1 MSHKTCSAVLSG
13 LLLWSLAALPARGE
27 SYQWPS
33 HIPTPMKAPTD
44 QSVGKLIK
52 GASLQGGLLDLRFGQ
67 ASVDVQGVG
76 HILDWNDSSKF
87 TLDGRACDA
96 KVLEKAVKEGESL
109 SVAVRYNPDSGQ
121 IGWMDAI
128 SGRPQKRVVNKLSS
142 NGILQPGETLRVVVP
157 ASEARRL
164 GLKQAFLSIP
174 GVCRQMRMKPL
185 DGALVA
191 QLPILDGGQW
201 RELPTFI
208 QSAIGKTYRGSTVSV
223 SSRGPIIT
231 RYGPDKAPPGS
242 TPCWVTY
249 EGPAYLLNPGQTV
262 VRAYPEAEISE
273 ILHRPGRINFWLSA
287 EKPGVYTVEVK
298 TVDKAGRK
306 STASW
311 PITIE

>member
-1 MSHKTCSAVLSG
+1 
-13 LLLWSLAALPARGE
+13 
-27 SYQWPS
+27 
-33 HIPTPMKAPTD
+33 
-44 QSVGKLIK
+44 
-52 GASLQGGLLDLRFGQ
+52 
-67 ASVDVQGVG
+67 
-76 HILDWNDSSKF
+76 
-87 TLDGRACDA
+87 
-96 KVLEKAVKEGESL
+96 
-109 SVAVRYNPDSGQ
+109 
-121 IGWMDAI
+121 
-128 SGRPQKRVVNKLSS
+128 
-142 NGILQPGETLRVVVP
+142 
-157 ASEARRL
+157 
-164 GLKQAFLSIP
+164 
-174 GVCRQMRMKPL
+174 MRMKPL